1 MLNLKTKVDL
11 IYFTVSKIPSFLN
24 IQTFCINNQ
33 PKIFGILC
41 IIYAF
46 FLCCITTPV
55 IAAIIL
61 FWSGFLFT
69 MVYMLNV
76 IKVPLFQT
84 VLGLTFFFR
93 SIHIIKTEDLRL
105 SLCGWVTFILVFL
118 YFHFENNLLLIKLK
132 EKFTKLKEARL
143 LLANSIVT
151 EFKYFGAVSTLA
163 SSILSVLVLFSLF
176 IKKNFLFYII
186 I

>member
-1 MLNLKTKVDL
+1 MYYLRVFFMLYYYTSHRCYYTLLVW
-11 IYFTVSKIPSFLN
+11 FSFYYGLHVKCN
-24 IQTFCINNQ
+24 KSTFISNGVRSN
-33 PKIFGILC
+33 
-41 IIYAF
+41 
-46 FLCCITTPV
+46 
-55 IAAIIL
+55 
-61 FWSGFLFT
+61 
-69 MVYMLNV
+69 
-76 IKVPLFQT
+76 
-84 VLGLTFFFR
+84 FFFR
-93 SIHIIKTEDLRL
+93 SIYIIKTEDLRL